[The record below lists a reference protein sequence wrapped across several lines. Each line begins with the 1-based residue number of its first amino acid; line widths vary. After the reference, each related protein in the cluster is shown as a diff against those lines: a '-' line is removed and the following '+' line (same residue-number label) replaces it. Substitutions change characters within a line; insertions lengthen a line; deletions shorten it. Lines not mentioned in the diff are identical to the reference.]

1 MPKIYTD
8 NAHNGKSAT
17 AKKGGAAATIAII
30 LASIFAVE
38 GGYTNDSRDPGGET
52 NYGITKQVAREH
64 GYSGPMRSLP
74 KDKAGEIYVETYI
87 KKPGFMP
94 LVEIEP
100 AVAEEL
106 VDTGVNMGPARPSR
120 WFQQSLNEVCA
131 SGIAVDGK
139 VGPGTISAYRSCQL
153 RMGGRSL
160 CIRVLDRLDA
170 KQSAEYDRLVRNNP
184 TLNRFLR
191 GWKNNRVGNVP
202 RDSCG
207 RGL

>member
-1 MPKIYTD
+1 MAKPV
-8 NAHNGKSAT
+8 SP
-17 AKKGGAAATIAII
+17 AKKSAAATIAII

-38 GGYTNDSRDPGGET
+38 GGYVNDFRDPGGET

-139 VGPGTISAYRSCQL
+139 VGTGTISAYRSCQL

-170 KQSAEYDRLVRNNP
+170 KQSVEYDRLVRNNP

>member
-1 MPKIYTD
+1 MAKDKQLSP
-8 NAHNGKSAT
+8 
-17 AKKGGAAATIAII
+17 AKKGTAATIAII

-38 GGYTNDSRDPGGET
+38 GGYVNDPKDPGGET

-64 GYSGPMRSLP
+64 GYTGPMRSLP

-139 VGPGTISAYRSCQL
+139 VGPGTISAYRACQL

>member
-1 MPKIYTD
+1 MAKDKQLSP
-8 NAHNGKSAT
+8 
-17 AKKGGAAATIAII
+17 AKKGTAATISII
-30 LASIFAVE
+30 LAAIFAVE
-38 GGYTNDSRDPGGET
+38 GGYVNDPKDPGGET

-120 WFQQSLNEVCA
+120 WFHQSLNEVCA
-131 SGIAVDGK
+131 SGIAEDGK